1 MYLFETAFQKDFD
14 FFERVYDT
22 DLKRSIVRKIDSP
35 YEWFEE
41 SSNGDYKSIT
51 DNSKKFV
58 RKQGSSKQSRGQA
71 GVFDPI
77 QRTIRDNYW
86 KKAYNKDPRIF
97 YADIETRVGQHGF
110 TGFPKPELAN
120 QEISLIQIFDNVSK
134 TMFVFGERPWK
145 FENQYKFDF
154 NVKYI
159 LCSNENNII
168 DGFLALFKQLD
179 PLIVYAWNGNGFDFP
194 YIFNRMKNLG
204 MDTNRLSNHGKV
216 SLKEVSSGYKKAWK
230 IESTGHHFIDLLE
243 VYKKFSFGE
252 KASYALDN
260 IAFVELGKKKV
271 QHTEFERFDDF
282 YTGKYIHP
290 VNPTPEQLQSNIY
303 KASAAWIE
311 TKDEKYLNLV
321 KELSHSEFVYYG
333 AVDAYLIKEIDKKI
347 NFTSLMVILAEDSGI
362 LLSDTLGTVK
372 PWSQFI
378 ANTGYKNKEIIESNE
393 RSSEEI
399 QIKGGRVTDPTI
411 GLHEW
416 IVSVDVNSMY
426 PNTGMRAFNMSPE
439 KYIPVYALPPKLKE
453 YVIRYFN
460 DEDEDRR
467 IQIPRDILDKV
478 SAELREHNLCLGIN
492 GAVFKAD
499 STGMVPNLIKEIYA
513 KRKKAKQTQFE
524 YEKKKIMIKALLKE
538 KE

>member
-1 MYLFETAFQKDFD
+1 MYLFETAFQKDFE

-41 SSNGDYKSIT
+41 SANGDFKSIT
-51 DNSKKFV
+51 NNSKKFV
-58 RKQGSSKQSRGQA
+58 RKQGTSKQSREKA

-97 YADIETRVGQHGF
+97 YCDIETRVGQNS
-110 TGFPKPELAN
+110 TGFPKAELALE
-120 QEISLIQIFDNVSK
+120 EISLIQIYDNITNK
-134 TMFVFGERPWK
+134 MFVFGNRPWQFK
-145 FENQYKFDF
+145 DQYTFDYDV
-154 NVKYI
+154 NYI
-159 LCSNENNII
+159 LCSDEKNII
-168 DGFLALFKQLD
+168 EGFLSLFKQLD
-179 PLIVYAWNGNGFDFP
+179 PLIIYAWNGNGFDYP
-194 YIFNRMKNLG
+194 YIYNRMKNLK
-204 MDTNRLSNHGKV
+204 MDTQRLSNYGKV
-216 SLKEVSSGYKKAWK
+216 SLKEIPSGYKKASR

-252 KASYALDN
+252 KSSYNLDN
-260 IAFVELGKKKV
+260 IAYVELGKQKIP
-271 QHTEFERFDDF
+271 HTEYEKFDDF

-290 VNPTPEQLQSNIY
+290 VNPTPEQLQSNIF

-311 TKDEKYLNLV
+311 TNDEKYSNLV
-321 KELSHSEFVYYG
+321 KLIAHSEFVYYG
-333 AVDAYLIKEIDKKI
+333 IIDTYLIKEIDRKS
-347 NFTSLMVILAEDSGI
+347 NFTSLMVILAEDAGI

-378 ANTGYKNKEIIESNE
+378 ANTGYKNKEIIEKTE
-393 RSSEEI
+393 RTSEEI

-411 GLHEW
+411 GKHEW
-416 IVSVDVNSMY
+416 LVSVDVNSMY
-426 PNTGMRAFNMSPE
+426 PNLGMRAFNMSPE
-439 KYIPVYALPPKLKE
+439 KYIPIYDLPPKLKE
-453 YVIRYFN
+453 YILRYFN
-460 DEDEDRR
+460 DEDEDKRLE
-467 IQIPRDILDKV
+467 IPREILDKI

-499 STGMVPNLIKEIYA
+499 SSGIVPNMIKEIYA
-513 KRKKAKQTQFE
+513 NRKKAKQTQFE
-524 YEKKKIMIKALLKE
+524 YEKKKLLIKNLIKE